1 VGVEDR
7 LSLPEGARAAA
18 VVAGCSPMQALP
30 QTLARAV
37 VPAGVRSVLERLLS
51 SGHEAWLV
59 GGGVR
64 DLLRGQN
71 PKDWDVA
78 TDAVPEQVV
87 KLFRRVVPT
96 GIAHGTV
103 TVLVPGGQVEVTTFR
118 AESAYVDGRRPE
130 SVAFHRD
137 LVADLAR
144 RDFTINALAFDPVG
158 GRFRDPFGG
167 QEDLARRRV
176 RCVGVAAERFGE
188 DGLRPLRAVRFAT
201 VLEFALDPETEA
213 AIPGALPVFDKV
225 ALERRRDELLKLLLA
240 PGVVRGL
247 ELLRRTSLLE
257 RLLPELDEQ
266 GDPERIARVDRAA
279 PVLEVRLAALLMGVA
294 KMESALDRLRL
305 PAKVVETVR
314 ALLAHPL
321 PPEASTWSDAELRRW
336 LVRVGPERWELARAL
351 ARASGADPEGALGE
365 HLATIVAARPPL
377 SARDLALD
385 GAEIM
390 TALGIGASPAV
401 GEATRFL
408 LDAVL
413 DRPELNTPEHLK
425 ALLRDRAR

>member
-1 VGVEDR
+1 
-7 LSLPEGARAAA
+7 
-18 VVAGCSPMQALP
+18 MQALP
-30 QTLARAV
+30 ETLVRAV

-51 SGHEAWLV
+51 AGHEAWLV

-64 DLLRGQN
+64 DLLRGQD

-78 TDAVPEQVV
+78 TDALPEQVV

-167 QEDLARRRV
+167 QEDLARRRI

-201 VLEFALDPETEA
+201 VLDFELEPETEA
-213 AIPGALPVFDKV
+213 AIPGALSVFDKV
-225 ALERRRDELLKLLLA
+225 ALERRREELVKLLLA
-240 PGVVRGL
+240 PGVARGL
-247 ELLRRTSLLE
+247 DLLRRTGLLD
-257 RLLPELDEQ
+257 RILPELDEAQ
-266 GDPERIARVDRAA
+266 DSVRNASLSRAS
-279 PVLEVRLAALLMGVA
+279 PLLEVRLAALLVDVA
-294 KMESALDRLRL
+294 QPEGALDRLRL

-321 PPEASTWSDAELRRW
+321 PPEASTWSDAEIRRW
-336 LVRVGPERWELARAL
+336 LVRLGPERWELARAL
-351 ARASGADPEGALGE
+351 AAASGADPDGTLGAR
-365 HLATIVAARPPL
+365 LASIVAARPPL
-377 SARDLALD
+377 SAKELALH
-385 GAEIM
+385 GADIM
-390 TALGIGASPAV
+390 QALGVGPSPAV

-413 DRPELNTPEHLK
+413 ERPELNTREQLER
-425 ALLRDRAR
+425 LLR

>member
-1 VGVEDR
+1 MQP
-7 LSLPEGARAAA
+7 LPE
-18 VVAGCSPMQALP
+18 S
-30 QTLARAV
+30 LARAV

-64 DLLRGQN
+64 DLLRGQE

-87 KLFRRVVPT
+87 KLFRRVIPT

-144 RDFTINALAFDPVG
+144 RDFTINALAFDPIV

-167 QEDLARRRV
+167 QDDLARRRV
-176 RCVGVAAERFGE
+176 RCVGVPAERFGE

-201 VLEFALDPETEA
+201 VLEFELDPQTEA
-213 AIPGALPVFDKV
+213 AIPGALAVFDKV
-225 ALERRRDELLKLLLA
+225 ALERRREELLKLLLA
-240 PGVVRGL
+240 RGVARGL
-247 ELLRRTSLLE
+247 ELLRSTGLMN

-266 GDPERIARVDRAA
+266 GDPERNARVSRAE
-279 PVLEVRLAALLMGVA
+279 PVLEARRAALLGGVGNA
-294 KMESALDRLRL
+294 DAALDRLRL
-305 PAKVVETVR
+305 PSKVVETVR
-314 ALLAHPL
+314 ALGAHPL
-321 PPEASTWSDAELRRW
+321 GPDASTWSDADLRRW
-336 LVRVGPERWELARAL
+336 LVSLGPDRWELARAL
-351 ARASGADPEGALGE
+351 AQASGADPDGALGTRI
-365 HLATIVAARPPL
+365 AGIVAARPPL
-377 SARDLALD
+377 AAKDLALN

-390 TALGIGASPAV
+390 KALGVGPSPAV

-408 LDAVL
+408 LDRVL
-413 DRPELNTPEHLK
+413 ERPDLNTPEQLRE
-425 ALLRDRAR
+425 LLRTRPG

>member
-1 VGVEDR
+1 MAVSAPMQR
-7 LSLPEGARAAA
+7 LPEN
-18 VVAGCSPMQALP
+18 
-30 QTLARAV
+30 LARAV
-37 VPAGVRSVLERLLS
+37 VPAEVRSVLERLSS

-64 DLLRGQN
+64 DLLRGQQ

-78 TDAVPEQVV
+78 TEAVPEQVV
-87 KLFRRVVPT
+87 KLFRRVIPT

-144 RDFTINALAFDPVG
+144 RDFTINALAFDPIG

-167 QEDLARRRV
+167 REDLARRRV

-201 VLEFALDPETEA
+201 VLEFELDPDTEA

-225 ALERRRDELLKLLLA
+225 ALERRREELLKLLLA
-240 PGVVRGL
+240 PGVGRGL
-247 ELLRRTSLLE
+247 ELLRTTGLME
-257 RLLPELDEQ
+257 RLLPELEAL
-266 GDPERIARVDRAA
+266 GDSARNARVSGAE
-279 PVLEVRLAALLMGVA
+279 PVLEVRLAALLGDMTRV
-294 KMESALDRLRL
+294 ETALERLRL

-314 ALLAHPL
+314 ALVAHPL
-321 PPEASTWSDAELRRW
+321 GPEASTWSDAELRRW
-336 LVRVGPERWELARAL
+336 LVRLGPDRWELAAAL
-351 ARASGADPEGALGE
+351 AQASGADPDGALGKRIGGII
-365 HLATIVAARPPL
+365 ASRPPL
-377 SARDLALD
+377 AAKDLALN

-390 TALGIGASPAV
+390 KVLGVGPSPAV
-401 GEATRFL
+401 GDATRFL
-408 LDAVL
+408 LERVL
-413 DRPELNTPEHLK
+413 ERPDLNTPEQLRE
-425 ALLRDRAR
+425 LLRTRQG

>member
-1 VGVEDR
+1 MGVEDR

-118 AESAYVDGRRPE
+118 AESAYLDGRRPE

-158 GRFRDPFGG
+158 SRLRDPFGG

>member
-1 VGVEDR
+1 MQP
-7 LSLPEGARAAA
+7 LPEI
-18 VVAGCSPMQALP
+18 L
-30 QTLARAV
+30 TRAV
-37 VPAGVRSVLERLLS
+37 VPAGVRSVLERLLAA
-51 SGHEAWLV
+51 GHEAWLV

-64 DLLRGQN
+64 DLLRGEH

-78 TDAVPEQVV
+78 TEAIPEQML
-87 KLFRRVVPT
+87 KLFQRVVPT

-103 TVLVPGGQVEVTTFR
+103 TVLVPGGHVEVTTFR
-118 AESAYVDGRRPE
+118 AESAYVDGRRPG
-130 SVAFHRD
+130 SVEFHRD

-167 QEDLARRRV
+167 QEDLVRRRV
-176 RCVGVAAERFGE
+176 RCVGVPAERFGE

-201 VLEFALDPETEA
+201 VLEFELDPDTEA

-225 ALERRRDELLKLLLA
+225 ALERRRDEFLKLLLA

-247 ELLRRTSLLE
+247 ELLRRTGLID
-257 RLLPELDEQ
+257 RLLPELDEVR
-266 GDPERIARVDRAA
+266 DPERNARVTRAE
-279 PVLEVRLAALLMGVA
+279 PVLEVRLAALLVGA
-294 KMESALDRLRL
+294 AQPESALDRLRL

-321 PPEASTWSDAELRRW
+321 AAEATTWGDAELRRW
-336 LVRVGPERWELARAL
+336 LVRLGPERWEQARAL
-351 ARASGADPEGALGE
+351 ALATGADPDGALGQR
-365 HLATIVAARPPL
+365 LAGIVAARPPL

-385 GAEIM
+385 GAAIM
-390 TALGIGASPAV
+390 RALGVGPSPAV

-408 LDAVL
+408 LDAL
-413 DRPELNTPEHLK
+413 LERPELNTPEELER
-425 ALLRDRAR
+425 LLRSRS

>member
-1 VGVEDR
+1 
-7 LSLPEGARAAA
+7 
-18 VVAGCSPMQALP
+18 MQAFP
-30 QTLARAV
+30 ETLARAV
-37 VPAGVRSVLERLLS
+37 IPAGVRSVLERLLS
-51 SGHEAWLV
+51 SGHEGWLV

-64 DLLRGQN
+64 DLLRGQQ
-71 PKDWDVA
+71 PKDWDIA

-103 TVLVPGGQVEVTTFR
+103 TVLVPGGHVEVTTFR

-130 SVAFHRD
+130 SVAFHGD

-144 RDFTINALAFDPVG
+144 RDFTINALAFDPIA

-201 VLEFALDPETEA
+201 VLEFELDPETEA
-213 AIPGALPVFDKV
+213 AIPGALAVFDKV

-240 PGVVRGL
+240 SGVGRGL
-247 ELLRRTSLLE
+247 ELLRTTGLME
-257 RLLPELDEQ
+257 RLLPELDEA
-266 GDPERIARVDRAA
+266 GDPERNARVSRAE
-279 PVLEVRLAALLMGVA
+279 PVLEVRLAALLGGIA
-294 KMESALDRLRL
+294 RADAALERLRL

-314 ALLAHPL
+314 ALGAHPL
-321 PPEASTWSDAELRRW
+321 TPEASTWSDAELRRW
-336 LVRVGPERWELARAL
+336 LVRLGPERWELARAL
-351 ARASGADPEGALGE
+351 TLASGADPDGALGRRI
-365 HLATIVAARPPL
+365 ASIVAARPAL
-377 SARDLALD
+377 SAKDLALN

-390 TALGIGASPAV
+390 EALGVGPSPAV
-401 GEATRFL
+401 GVATRFL
-408 LDAVL
+408 LDQLL
-413 DRPELNTPEHLK
+413 DRPDLNTPEQLRE
-425 ALLRDRAR
+425 LLRTRPG

>member
-1 VGVEDR
+1 MHPF
-7 LSLPEGARAAA
+7 PE
-18 VVAGCSPMQALP
+18 
-30 QTLARAV
+30 TLAQAV
-37 VPAGVRSVLERLLS
+37 IPAGVRSVVERLRS

-64 DLLRGQN
+64 DLLRGQQ

-87 KLFRRVVPT
+87 KLFRRVIPT

-130 SVAFHRD
+130 SVAFHGD

-144 RDFTINALAFDPVG
+144 RDFTINALAFDPIG
-158 GRFRDPFGG
+158 RRFRDPFGG

-201 VLEFALDPETEA
+201 VLEFELDPETEA
-213 AIPGALPVFDKV
+213 AIPGALTVFDKV

-240 PGVVRGL
+240 PGVGRGL
-247 ELLRRTSLLE
+247 ALLRTTGLMA
-257 RLLPELDEQ
+257 RLLPELEEL
-266 GDPERIARVDRAA
+266 GDPERSARVSRAE
-279 PVLEVRLAALLMGVA
+279 PVLEVRLAALLGGVA
-294 KMESALDRLRL
+294 RADAALERFRL
-305 PAKVVETVR
+305 PGKTVETVR
-314 ALLAHPL
+314 ALGAHPL
-321 PPEASTWSDAELRRW
+321 TPEASTWSDAELRRW
-336 LVRVGPERWELARAL
+336 LVRLGPERWELARSLAL
-351 ARASGADPEGALGE
+351 ATGADPDGALGRRIE
-365 HLATIVAARPPL
+365 GIVAARPPL
-377 SARDLALD
+377 AARDLALN

-390 TALGIGASPAV
+390 KALGVGPSPAV

-408 LDAVL
+408 LDHVL
-413 DRPELNTPEHLK
+413 DRPDLNTPEQLRE
-425 ALLRDRAR
+425 LLRTRPG

>member
-1 VGVEDR
+1 
-7 LSLPEGARAAA
+7 L
-18 VVAGCSPMQALP
+18 
-30 QTLARAV
+30 LA
-37 VPAGVRSVLERLLS
+37 

-64 DLLRGQN
+64 DLLLGQA

-118 AESAYVDGRRPE
+118 AESAYEDGRRPG
-130 SVAFHRD
+130 SVQFHRD

-158 GRFRDPFGG
+158 ARFRDPFGG

-201 VLEFALDPETEA
+201 VLAFELDPETEA
-213 AIPGALPVFDKV
+213 AIPGALAVFDKV
-225 ALERRRDELLKLLLA
+225 ALERRRDELLKLLLS

-247 ELLRRTSLLE
+247 DLLRRTGLMD
-257 RLLPELDEQ
+257 RLLPEVAEA
-266 GDPERIARVDRAA
+266 GDVERNTRVDRAM
-279 PVLEVRLAALLMGVA
+279 PVLEVRLAALLVA
-294 KMESALDRLRL
+294 VSEADRALDRLRL
-305 PAKVVETVR
+305 PAKTVETVR

-321 PPEASTWSDAELRRW
+321 SPETSTWDDAELRRW

-351 ARASGADPEGALGE
+351 AAATGADSDGAIGRR
-365 HLATIVAARPPL
+365 LAGIVAARPPL
-377 SARDLALD
+377 SAKELALN
-385 GAEIM
+385 GADIM
-390 TALGIGASPAV
+390 KELGVGPSPAI

-408 LDAVL
+408 LDRVL
-413 DRPELNTPEHLK
+413 ERPDLNTPEQLRE
-425 ALLRDRAR
+425 LLRSRPS

>member
-1 VGVEDR
+1 
-7 LSLPEGARAAA
+7 
-18 VVAGCSPMQALP
+18 
-30 QTLARAV
+30 
-37 VPAGVRSVLERLLS
+37 
-51 SGHEAWLV
+51 
-59 GGGVR
+59 VR
-64 DLLRGQN
+64 DLLRGRD

-78 TDAVPEQVV
+78 TDAVPDQVV

-130 SVAFHRD
+130 AVTFHRD
-137 LVADLAR
+137 LVADLSR

-167 QEDLARRRV
+167 QEDLARRCV
-176 RCVGVAAERFGE
+176 RCVGVPAERFGE

-201 VLEFALDPETEA
+201 VLEFELEAETEA
-213 AIPGALPVFDKV
+213 AISGALAVFDKV

-240 PGVVRGL
+240 AAVARGL
-247 ELLRRTSLLE
+247 QLLRRTGLMD
-257 RLLPELDEQ
+257 RLLPELDEA
-266 GDPERIARVDRAA
+266 GDAERNARVSRAD
-279 PVLEVRLAALLMGVA
+279 PVLEVRLAALFGGVRRLDA
-294 KMESALDRLRL
+294 ALDRLRL
-305 PAKVVETVR
+305 PSKVVDTVR

-321 PPEASTWSDAELRRW
+321 EPEASTWSDGEVRRW
-336 LVRVGPERWELARAL
+336 LVTLGPERWELARAF
-351 ARASGADPEGALGE
+351 AQASGADPDGALGKRI
-365 HLATIVAARPPL
+365 AGIVAARPPL
-377 SARDLALD
+377 SAKDLALN

-390 TALGIGASPAV
+390 KALGIGPSPAV

-408 LDAVL
+408 LEAVL
-413 DRPELNTPEHLK
+413 DRPELNTPEDLE

>member
-1 VGVEDR
+1 
-7 LSLPEGARAAA
+7 
-18 VVAGCSPMQALP
+18 MQALP
-30 QTLARAV
+30 ETLARAV
-37 VPAGVRSVLERLLS
+37 VPAGVRSVLERLLA

-64 DLLRGQN
+64 DLLRGRD

-78 TDAVPEQVV
+78 TDALPDQVV

-103 TVLVPGGQVEVTTFR
+103 TVLIPGGQVEVTTFR
-118 AESAYVDGRRPE
+118 AEGAYVDGRRPE

-137 LVADLAR
+137 LVADLSR

-167 QEDLARRRV
+167 QDDLARRCV

-201 VLEFALDPETEA
+201 VLEFELEPETEA
-213 AIPGALPVFDKV
+213 AIPGALAVFDKV

-240 PGVVRGL
+240 AGVARGL
-247 ELLRRTSLLE
+247 ELLRRTGLMD
-257 RLLPELDEQ
+257 RLLPELDEA
-266 GDPERIARVDRAA
+266 GDAGRNPRVSRAD
-279 PVLEVRLAALLMGVA
+279 PVLEVRLAALLGGVSRMDA
-294 KMESALDRLRL
+294 ALDRLRL
-305 PAKVVETVR
+305 PSRVVDTVR

-321 PPEASTWSDAELRRW
+321 EPGASTWSDGELRRW
-336 LVRVGPERWELARAL
+336 LVTLGPERWELAGAL
-351 ARASGADPEGALGE
+351 AQASGADPDGALGKRI
-365 HLATIVAARPPL
+365 AGIVAARPPL
-377 SARDLALD
+377 SAKDLALN

-390 TALGIGASPAV
+390 KALGIGPSPAV

-408 LDAVL
+408 LEAVL
-413 DRPELNTPEHLK
+413 DRPELNTPEHLQ

>member
-1 VGVEDR
+1 
-7 LSLPEGARAAA
+7 
-18 VVAGCSPMQALP
+18 M
-30 QTLARAV
+30 
-37 VPAGVRSVLERLLS
+37 RSVLERLLA

-64 DLLRGQN
+64 DLLLGQA

-78 TDAVPEQVV
+78 TDAVPEEVV
-87 KLFRRVVPT
+87 KLFRRVIPT

-118 AESAYVDGRRPE
+118 AESAYEDGRRPG
-130 SVAFHRD
+130 SVQFHRD

-158 GRFRDPFGG
+158 ARFRDPFGG

-201 VLEFALDPETEA
+201 VLAFELDPETEA
-213 AIPGALPVFDKV
+213 AIPGALGVFDKV
-225 ALERRRDELLKLLLA
+225 ALERRRDELLKLLLS

-247 ELLRRTSLLE
+247 DLLRRTGLMD
-257 RLLPELDEQ
+257 RLLPELAEA
-266 GDPERIARVDRAA
+266 GDPERNTRVDRAVA
-279 PVLEVRLAALLMGVA
+279 VLEVRLAALLVA
-294 KMESALDRLRL
+294 VTEADRALDRLRL
-305 PAKVVETVR
+305 PAKTVETVR

-321 PPEASTWSDAELRRW
+321 SPEASTWDDAELRRW
-336 LVRVGPERWELARAL
+336 LVRLGPERWELARAL
-351 ARASGADPEGALGE
+351 AVATGADPDGE
-365 HLATIVAARPPL
+365 VGRRVAGIVAARPPL
-377 SARDLALD
+377 SAKDLALN
-385 GAEIM
+385 GADVMQE
-390 TALGIGASPAV
+390 LGVGPSPAV

-408 LDAVL
+408 LDRVL
-413 DRPELNTPEHLK
+413 ERPDLNTPEQLRE
-425 ALLRDRAR
+425 LLRSRPS

>member
-1 VGVEDR
+1 
-7 LSLPEGARAAA
+7 
-18 VVAGCSPMQALP
+18 MQALP
-30 QTLARAV
+30 ETLARAV

-51 SGHEAWLV
+51 SGYEAWLV

-64 DLLRGQN
+64 DLLRGRD

-158 GRFRDPFGG
+158 GCFRDPFGG

-176 RCVGVAAERFGE
+176 RSVGVAAERFGE

-201 VLEFALDPETEA
+201 VLEFELDPETEA

-225 ALERRRDELLKLLLA
+225 ALERRRDEFLKLLLA

-247 ELLRRTSLLE
+247 ELLRRTALLE
-257 RLLPELDEQ
+257 RLLPEVNEQ

-294 KMESALDRLRL
+294 QSESALERLRL

-314 ALLAHPL
+314 ALLAHAL
-321 PPEASTWSDAELRRW
+321 PPEASTWSDGELRRW
-336 LVRVGPERWELARAL
+336 LVRLGPERWDLARAL
-351 ARASGADPEGALGE
+351 ARASGADPDGALGE
-365 HLATIVAARPPL
+365 RLAAIVAARPPL
-377 SARDLALD
+377 SAKDLALN

-390 TALGIGASPAV
+390 KALGVGPSPAV

-408 LDAVL
+408 LDRVL
-413 DRPELNTPEHLK
+413 DRPDLNTPEQLRE
-425 ALLRDRAR
+425 LLRTRPD